1 MRWVF
6 ASGEGVLPYGVKGR
20 ARFSLVRGREGS
32 SKALKVCP
40 RCNSPVDPDPEAK
53 YCWYCGAKLAEVV

>member
-1 MRWVF
+1 MEWVF
-6 ASGEGVLPYGVKGR
+6 ALSEGVLHYGVRGR
-20 ARFSLVRGREGS
+20 GRFSLVREREGS

-53 YCWYCGAKLAEVV
+53 YCWNCGAKLAEVV